1 MALGYDW
8 QNGGTY
14 SPASPNGLLIN
25 QQKGWW
31 EQCEA
36 IRALTHFYLRQRR
49 NDLNGPL
56 QRALEFVKAS
66 LIDPQYGGWYQR
78 VGPGVP
84 ARAMEK
90 GNEWKV
96 DYHVVGMCMEAIRLT
111 QQAASK

>member
-1 MALGYDW
+1 MALGFDYSA
-8 QNGGTY
+8 GGTF
-14 SPASPNGLLIN
+14 SPAKANGELIN

-56 QRALEFVKAS
+56 QKTLEFVKAS
-66 LIDPQYGGWYQR
+66 FIDAEYGL
-78 VGPGVP
+78 VSNVVAGVT
-84 ARAMEK
+84 AQAMEK

-111 QQAASK
+111 EPAVVQ